1 MREIY
6 RIVRMSLQAICRN
19 AMRSALTCLGI
30 TIGIAAVIAM
40 VEVGQGASYAIQ
52 QTIATIGA
60 NVVQIDP
67 DGSMVG
73 GVSTGSG
80 GKVTLTPLDCDAM
93 RLECSAIGR
102 AAPSVDCRM
111 QIVSGNRN
119 WSPSTI
125 LGTTPDYLV
134 VRNWAQ
140 LDEGEAFTDDDVR
153 SAACVCLVGQTV
165 VRELFM
171 DQSPLGRE
179 IRAGQVRFKVIGVL
193 SRKGANMT
201 GRDQDDCVIAP
212 WTTIKFRLSGSR
224 QAANQV
230 AYSSSSQVNSL
241 NQLYPAGTVALY
253 PPKSAAQAVDMPMLM
268 RFSDLDDIWVSA
280 TSPDEVP
287 QAMKQITQLLR
298 ERHRIQDGHPNDFR
312 VRDLT
317 ETAETMASTSKRTT
331 SFLLSVTLI
340 SLLVGGVG
348 IMNMMLVTVTERTR
362 EIGLRLAVGA
372 RARDILRQFLM
383 EAVMLCLLG
392 GIAGIVIG
400 RGVSITLAATM
411 QWPTRPSLAAVIAAV
426 TVSVS
431 VGIIFGYYPAWRAS
445 RLDPIQAL
453 GYE

>member
-1 MREIY
+1 
-6 RIVRMSLQAICRN
+6 
-19 AMRSALTCLGI
+19 
-30 TIGIAAVIAM
+30 
-40 VEVGQGASYAIQ
+40 
-52 QTIATIGA
+52 
-60 NVVQIDP
+60 
-67 DGSMVG
+67 
-73 GVSTGSG
+73 
-80 GKVTLTPLDCDAM
+80 
-93 RLECSAIGR
+93 
-102 AAPSVDCRM
+102 
-111 QIVSGNRN
+111 
-119 WSPSTI
+119 
-125 LGTTPDYLV
+125 
-134 VRNWAQ
+134 
-140 LDEGEAFTDDDVR
+140 
-153 SAACVCLVGQTV
+153 
-165 VRELFM
+165 
-171 DQSPLGRE
+171 
-179 IRAGQVRFKVIGVL
+179 
-193 SRKGANMT
+193 MT

-212 WTTIKFRLSGSR
+212 RTTIKFRLSGSR